1 MTSLEIV
8 EVCLISLFGLMMIW
22 NIAVIPVLKKKTHK
36 KQEERLNE
44 TIKAMKSGDKL
55 LLSAGIRGLFVKAK
69 GDIIHIKVD
78 ENVVLKVD
86 KHAIVGVYK

>member
-1 MTSLEIV
+1 MQIIEI
-8 EVCLISLFGLMMIW
+8 CLISLFGLMLSWSLVVVPI
-22 NIAVIPVLKKKTHK
+22 LKKRNHK

-44 TIKAMKSGDKL
+44 TIKLLREGDKI
-55 LLSAGIRGLFVKAK
+55 LLSAGIRGLFVKSK

-78 ENVVLKVD
+78 KEVILKVD